1 MNLSEVNWDYN
12 AAGSWPIEVK
22 IGVVFLIC
30 LLLTGGGI
38 YQFTMPQLTQWDVL
52 EKEEQE
58 LKATFEEKQKRAV
71 NLPKYKKQFKQ
82 IEALLNE
89 MLKQMPSEAE
99 VSVLLR
105 KVSKKAKESG
115 LQFNYMKKQETVSKE
130 FYVELPNKL
139 EVLGNYDDLGLFVSS
154 LSTLDRIVTVHEVV
168 IARPEKQEVKDD
180 KRLEMKAIITTYNE
194 VLQEDDES
202 IGAEEAVSE

>member
-22 IGVVFLIC
+22 IIVVLLIC

-38 YQFTMPQLTQWDVL
+38 YQFTLPQLTAWDVL

-58 LKATFEEKQKRAV
+58 LRADFREKQKRAV
-71 NLPKYKKQFKQ
+71 NLPEYKKQFKQ
-82 IEALLNE
+82 IEALLDK
-89 MLKQMPSEAE
+89 MLKQMPSQAE

-115 LQFNYMKKQETVSKE
+115 LQFNYMKKQETVKQE

-139 EVLGNYDDLGLFVSS
+139 EVLGNYHDLGLFVSS

-168 IARPEKQEVKDD
+168 ISRLEKRDKEEDD
-180 KRLEMKAIITTYNE
+180 RLEMKAIITTYNE

-202 IGAEEAVSE
+202 SGVEAVSE

>member
-22 IGVVFLIC
+22 IIVVLLIC

-38 YQFTMPQLTQWDVL
+38 YQFTLPQLTAWDVL

-58 LKATFEEKQKRAV
+58 LRADFKEKQKRAV
-71 NLPKYKKQFKQ
+71 NLPEYKKQFKQ
-82 IEALLNE
+82 IEALLDK
-89 MLKQMPSEAE
+89 MLKQMPSQAE

-115 LQFNYMKKQETVSKE
+115 LQFNYMKKQETVKQE

-168 IARPEKQEVKDD
+168 ISRLEKRDKEEDD
-180 KRLEMKAIITTYNE
+180 RLEMKAIITTYNE

-202 IGAEEAVSE
+202 SGVVGAVSE